1 MKVVMFSTK
10 PGIRV
15 AAPVKVPA
23 NGYAVVQIESSQ
35 SGTDGFLYAYICM
48 LKIKHQLF
56 IQKTKLK
63 TFNN

>member
-1 MKVVMFSTK
+1 M
-10 PGIRV
+10 
-15 AAPVKVPA
+15 KVPA
-23 NGYAVVQIESSQ
+23 NGYAVVQVESSQ

-56 IQKTKLK
+56 IQKTNLK